1 MEIFSIE
8 NGLVSNFLIVY
19 LPILNKLLLAI
30 FLGSAIG
37 IERTLANKM
46 AGMRTY
52 AFVSLGSALF
62 IIIGQIISSE
72 YTGIVSLDPLMRLA
86 SSIIMGI
93 GFLCGGLIIYH
104 DNKLFGL
111 TTAAGMWVATGIGIA
126 VGFGL
131 YMVAIFSTI
140 LTIFVFSTLWDVE
153 QKVQKTF
160 EGKYDN
166 EDSNS

>member
-62 IIIGQIISSE
+62 IIIG
-72 YTGIVSLDPLMRLA
+72 
-86 SSIIMGI
+86 
-93 GFLCGGLIIYH
+93 
-104 DNKLFGL
+104 
-111 TTAAGMWVATGIGIA
+111 
-126 VGFGL
+126 
-131 YMVAIFSTI
+131 
-140 LTIFVFSTLWDVE
+140 
-153 QKVQKTF
+153 
-160 EGKYDN
+160 
-166 EDSNS
+166 